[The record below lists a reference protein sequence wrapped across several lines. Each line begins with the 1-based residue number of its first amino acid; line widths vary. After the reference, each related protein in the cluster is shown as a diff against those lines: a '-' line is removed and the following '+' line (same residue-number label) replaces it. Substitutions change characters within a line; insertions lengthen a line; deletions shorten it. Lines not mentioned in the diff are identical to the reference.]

1 MFPACVLIATVAMLT
16 GISGTAMLTPFVISV
31 FPLIGVPVL
40 TPAQAVGMALF
51 VEFFGFV
58 SGLVGYHRS
67 GLIDYKTGMT
77 LLTVAIP
84 TITVFSLVSQA
95 ISGTLLRLAYGVMM
109 LLLASYLFLS
119 APSTVRN
126 TAMETLPEAVE
137 RIRSRNEAPVERIII
152 ATGGKEYRYK
162 ICDQHKGYVIT
173 GLGAAME
180 GLVSVGL
187 GELEMPNLV
196 KRCKIPLAVSA
207 ATSVF
212 IIALSVLSASLTDV
226 FALIQYGGLAAVPW
240 NFVAYAAPGAVI
252 GGQLGSKFQGRLSS
266 ESSER
271 FISVLFSIISVALMY
286 TSVIAILVK

>member
-1 MFPACVLIATVAMLT
+1 
-16 GISGTAMLTPFVISV
+16 MLTPFVILV

-58 SGLVGYHRS
+58 SGLIGYHRS
-67 GLIDYKTGMT
+67 GLIDYETGMT

-84 TITVFSLVSQA
+84 TIVVFSLVSQA
-95 ISGTLLRLAYGVMM
+95 ISGVFLRLAYGVMM

-119 APSTVRN
+119 APSNVRN
-126 TAMETLPEAVE
+126 AAMETLPEAVE
-137 RIRSRNEAPVERIII
+137 RVRRRNEAPVERIII
-152 ATGGKEYRYK
+152 AKGGNEYRYR
-162 ICDQHKGYVIT
+162 ICDQHIGYVIT

-196 KRCKIPLAVSA
+196 KRCKIPIAVSA

-226 FALIQYGGLAAVPW
+226 FALIQHGGLNAVPW

-252 GGQLGSKFQGRLSS
+252 GGQLGSKFQGRISS
-266 ESSER
+266 QNSER
-271 FISVLFSIISVALMY
+271 FISVLFTIIGVAFMY
-286 TSVIAILVK
+286 TGVMAKL